1 MVAMKRMLL
10 IPALVLLLFSSCRKD
25 DLPPSAEIT
34 PEQARDSLYYLMN
47 EWYYWYKDMPA
58 VSKSDYSDPYRLM
71 DAMIYKPLDRWSF
84 VADYDEFIA
93 QMQGTF
99 VGHGIRIGIDESGKA
114 RISMIYSGSD
124 LYKAGVRRG
133 WIIKSVN
140 NTDLAP
146 IIISGNSAAYSSVIG
161 PAEAGITNI
170 FVFVKPGGQELT
182 MASTKSMFTVNSVLH
197 YDTLHLSSGV
207 TGHLVFESFI
217 EPSTTELMTAFNFFK
232 TNNVEDLILDLRYN
246 SGGYLYVAQELA
258 SYIAG
263 NGPASAKALFAK
275 LTYNDKKQAANSTFT
290 FRNTSL
296 GLNLTRLVVITSRNT
311 ASASEAVIN
320 GLKPF
325 VDVVTIGD
333 TTTGKPTG
341 MNGWDV
347 GEKYWFWP
355 VTFKI
360 VNNNN
365 EGDYF
370 DGIYP
375 SEAVTDDITRDFS
388 DRNELCLRE
397 AINFL
402 TDGTFSVKGFREFS
416 RYPQFSEKP
425 AWMNNA
431 FINAEQ

>member
-1 MVAMKRMLL
+1 MAAMIRLLL
-10 IPALVLLLFSSCRKD
+10 IPVLVLFLFSSCRKD
-25 DLPPSAEIT
+25 EPPPPSEIT
-34 PEQARDSLYYLMN
+34 PEQARDTLYYLMDT
-47 EWYYWYKDMPA
+47 WYYWYKEMPS
-58 VSKSDYSDPYRLM
+58 VNKDDYADPYRLM
-71 DAMIYKPLDRWSF
+71 DVMKYKSLDRWSF
-84 VADYDEFIA
+84 VADYDEFNA

-99 VGHGIRIGIDESGKA
+99 VGHGIRVGIDESGKA
-114 RISMIYSGSD
+114 RISMIYSRSD

-133 WIIKSVN
+133 WIVKTVN
-140 NTDLAP
+140 NTDVAP
-146 IIISGNSAAYSSVIG
+146 IIISGDGAAYSRVIG
-161 PAEAGITNI
+161 PSELGITNV
-170 FVFVKPGGQELT
+170 FVFGKPDGKELT
-182 MASTKSMFTVNSVLH
+182 ITSTKSMFTINSVLH
-197 YDTLHLSSGV
+197 YDTLHLSSGI

-217 EPSTTELMTAFNFFK
+217 EPSISELMTAFSFFK
-232 TNNVEDLILDLRYN
+232 TNGVKDLILDLRYN

-263 NGPASAKALFAK
+263 NGPASAQALFAK
-275 LTYNDKKQAANSTFT
+275 LSYNDKRQAANSTYS

-296 GLNLTRLVVITSRNT
+296 GLNLTRLAVITSRET

-320 GLKPF
+320 GLAPF
-325 VDVVTIGD
+325 VDVITIGD

-341 MNGWDV
+341 MNGWDA
-347 GEKYWFWP
+347 GKKYWFWP

-370 DGIYP
+370 DGILP
-375 SEAVTDDITRDFS
+375 AKKVMDDITRDFK

-397 AINFL
+397 AISFL
-402 TDGTFSVKGFREFS
+402 TTGAFSVKGFSEFR

-431 FINAEQ
+431 FIIRED